1 MLDDVHRP
9 LASVDELEL
18 AVAGSLDG
26 AQRRAHG
33 HVASVGVDVVEI
45 QSLEHDLELGGDR
58 FVERIYTEQERTYCE
73 GRVEQ
78 LATRF
83 AAKEAIAK
91 ALGTGIRGVDWH
103 DLEVRSE
110 RTGRPVVVLHGK
122 AARVATEQHLGAIAI
137 SLCHTREHAVAVAIG
152 IGERKGVMRNG

>member
-1 MLDDVHRP
+1 MRGAEVDRA
-9 LASVDELEL
+9 LATVKELEA
-18 AVAGSLDG
+18 AVAGSLRG
-26 AQRRAHG
+26 ALRCVRG
-33 HVASVGVDVVEI
+33 EVVSVGVDVVEI
-45 QSLEHDLELGGDR
+45 QSLERDLELGGDR
-58 FVERIYTEQERTYCE
+58 FVERIYSVHERSYCE

-110 RTGRPVVVLHGK
+110 RTGQPVVVLHGK
-122 AARVATEQHLGAIAI
+122 AARVAAEEHIEAIAI
-137 SLCHTREHAVAVAIG
+137 SLCHTGAHAVAVAIG
-152 IGERKGVMRNG
+152 VGANEGG